1 MRSFFNHAITP
12 ASVFCSAGCRGG
24 FANFA
29 LFYLS
34 LSICVSVEL
43 FWFFFFEVFTINAIK
58 RFISYLCVLSIYF
71 LTYQHISKKNRKQM
85 RFSLFLAFPPV
96 CPLISMHKPL
106 RRSRSHSEIL
116 IETVYDLFIAKSLQN
131 LIFWPQNKSWTLR
144 VLSKLIKKIV
154 SFIFHF
160 G

>member
-29 LFYLS
+29 LRIFSSLFYLS

-43 FWFFFFEVFTINAIK
+43 FCFFFFEVFTINATK
-58 RFISYLCVLSIYF
+58 RFIFYLCVLSIYF
-71 LTYQHISKKNRKQM
+71 LTYQHNSKKIIRKQM
-85 RFSLFLAFPPV
+85 LFSLLLAFPPV

-116 IETVYDLFIAKSLQN
+116 IETVYYLFIAKSLQN
-131 LIFWPQNKSWTLR
+131 LIFWPQNES
-144 VLSKLIKKIV
+144 
-154 SFIFHF
+154 
-160 G
+160 